1 MRGMRRW
8 TQALHPPLSSK
19 EAALHSPCLNGR
31 TRTAPLL
38 SPLPTKTASLG
49 FRGDPVGLAK
59 ENPPEG
65 LLAAARLTLAGRARS
80 KRKTLFVQTCP
91 SGQVWGCERL
101 IASFPQI
108 YPVPSRCAVTRL
120 STHAYAASCDVAFH
134 SRVLVKAPCFSSR
147 CRSRGWIPK
156 EGAAAPSFWSFR
168 KGVQGET
175 QPKGFPPGLSLG
187 ATRFSR
193 REKWVASAQR
203 PSTLT
208 TFLFTHNCDTL
219 SPSPTRR
226 CLCDRYLPPFWPP

>member
-1 MRGMRRW
+1 MICCNIRIILYKSYLIRGAFPGKTEVCRFAARGMR
-8 TQALHPPLSSK
+8 PPFSLV
-19 EAALHSPCLNGR
+19 
-31 TRTAPLL
+31 
-38 SPLPTKTASLG
+38 LPKKT
-49 FRGDPVGLAK
+49 
-59 ENPPEG
+59 
-65 LLAAARLTLAGRARS
+65 GRARS

-108 YPVPSRCAVTRL
+108 CPAPSECAATRL
-120 STHAYAASCDVAFH
+120 ATHAYAASCDVAFH

-193 REKWVASAQR
+193 REKWVAYAQVR
-203 PSTLT
+203 
-208 TFLFTHNCDTL
+208 
-219 SPSPTRR
+219 
-226 CLCDRYLPPFWPP
+226 